1 MTNVIQP
8 FHLLVIALA
17 GWLDRHQ
24 QAVMTIS
31 SKRTVFS
38 RSNSKDSGFG
48 SPTNNGYDW
57 P

>member
-38 RSNSKDSGFG
+38 RSNLKDSGFG
-48 SPTNNGYDW
+48 SPTNSGYDW